1 MSTSP
6 KATPTP
12 HSNTAAH
19 PSKSIIESS
28 YDHIAPTYL
37 SWISLTSSPRESYVH
52 KLLSLLSPTTTK
64 PKILELGCG
73 AGLPCTKI
81 LSEHGAKVTAND
93 ISAVQLEMAAK
104 NVPSATFIHS
114 DMMSLNFPPS
124 AFDAVVAFYSIIH
137 LPREEQVVLMKRIH
151 SWTKPYG
158 YFLANFGT
166 RDDPESEK
174 ENWLGGRMW
183 WSGFDVEG
191 NLGMIEGAGW
201 TVMEKEVLEQEE
213 RMEESDESR
222 MVPFLWVVGRKGPEE
237 EGKVD
242 G

>member
-1 MSTSP
+1 
-6 KATPTP
+6 
-12 HSNTAAH
+12 
-19 PSKSIIESS
+19 
-28 YDHIAPTYL
+28 
-37 SWISLTSSPRESYVH
+37 
-52 KLLSLLSPTTTK
+52 
-64 PKILELGCG
+64 
-73 AGLPCTKI
+73 
-81 LSEHGAKVTAND
+81 
-93 ISAVQLEMAAK
+93 
-104 NVPSATFIHS
+104 
-114 DMMSLNFPPS
+114 
-124 AFDAVVAFYSIIH
+124 
-137 LPREEQVVLMKRIH
+137 MKRIH